1 MSEEQPPMTKE
12 EYDKAIA
19 QIEKVSQSVS
29 KYEWTMERLQTKRE
43 KLLMQA
49 VIGYWKSI
57 ALKDDF
63 LYSIRL
69 NYSTYEYDCGMLN
82 ENLTREL
89 LNLDGIMSNGNED
102 IRTRR
107 KDQVKRVLF
116 LQEAVTK
123 LQERAVALSVFYR
136 SCVAQ
141 PRYQALL
148 SQPSIQPEVELPTSP
163 VPASDGE
170 QEAEEPRPP
179 IQKQP
184 SLQRQKSV
192 HLIPVMSP
200 EEFDR
205 LQKQKSMGGQGIPSE
220 VNGAASASA
229 ARRKRNREK
238 KQRKLQRQRERREEE
253 EERQRMEEEKERE
266 REEELERK
274 QREAAEERKRR
285 IEEEEKQK
293 REMERKQ
300 REEEA
305 AKRRMEEEEAAKRRM
320 EEEKEEEEEQ
330 KRRMEE
336 EAKRRMEE
344 EAKRRM
350 EEEAKR
356 RMEEAKR
363 EKERR
368 EEEER
373 KRLEKLAEEER
384 KKREIEEEQR
394 KQREKEE
401 EERKKR
407 EQKRIEAM
415 HRAEQK
421 RKATEEARL
430 QAEEARRK
438 AEEAAKQAE
447 EAAKQA
453 EEARRKA
460 EEAEAMEV
468 ESSESESSSMEEE
481 GSNPEGSEEEVEEEE
496 EIQGDYMPKYQW
508 LRQGNKLNLILV
520 NVDFDKSSLRCVTKP
535 ANPTPKLIIQG
546 YRIVQETRP
555 QGYYGVLYGM
565 RPSYK
570 YVPFT
575 TVIQLPDIK
584 VDLSQPP
591 EVLYYDDESVMQV
604 TYKIKQEVPKKAPVR
619 PQRRWEDEDDEYYP
633 RRSAYQRSPFN
644 GYENP
649 YRRSTPMSFSPFFGG
664 NFW

>member
-1 MSEEQPPMTKE
+1 MSDDISEEQLPMSKE
-12 EYDKAIA
+12 DYDKAIA
-19 QIEKVSQSVS
+19 QIEKVNQSVS
-29 KYEWTMERLQTKRE
+29 KYEWTMERLQAKRE

-49 VIGYWKSI
+49 VIAYWKSI

-89 LNLDGIMSNGNED
+89 LNLDGIMSNGNDD
-102 IRTRR
+102 IRARR

-123 LQERAVALSVFYR
+123 LHEKAVALSVFYR

-148 SQPSIQPEVELPTSP
+148 AQPSPQPEVELPTSP
-163 VPASDGE
+163 VPASDVE
-170 QEAEEPRPP
+170 QEADEPRPTV
-179 IQKQP
+179 QKQP

-200 EEFDR
+200 EEFDK
-205 LQKQKSMGGQGIPSE
+205 LQKQNSMGSRGVSSE
-220 VNGAASASA
+220 VSNASSSAA
-229 ARRKRNREK
+229 ARRKHNREK
-238 KQRKLQRQRERREEE
+238 KQRKLQRQRERRREEQEQQEQQEREEEQRRKMEE
-253 EERQRMEEEKERE
+253 EEREQR
-266 REEELERK
+266 
-274 QREAAEERKRR
+274 
-285 IEEEEKQK
+285 
-293 REMERKQ
+293 
-300 REEEA
+300 
-305 AKRRMEEEEAAKRRM
+305 
-320 EEEKEEEEEQ
+320 EKEEEE
-330 KRRMEE
+330 RRRKMEE
-336 EAKRRMEE
+336 EEE
-344 EAKRRM
+344 EKRKLKEQQEK
-350 EEEAKR
+350 EEEERKKKE
-356 RMEEAKR
+356 MEMQHQR
-363 EKERR
+363 ELEE

-373 KRLEKLAEEER
+373 KR
-384 KKREIEEEQR
+384 
-394 KQREKEE
+394 EE

-407 EQKRIEAM
+407 EQKRIEARR
-415 HRAEQK
+415 RAEEK

-430 QAEEARRK
+430 QAEEARQK
-438 AEEAAKQAE
+438 AEEAAKRAE

-481 GSNPEGSEEEVEEEE
+481 EEATPEVDEVD

-520 NVDFDKSSLRCVTKP
+520 NVDFDKSSLHCVTKP
-535 ANPTPKLIIQG
+535 ASPTPKLIIQG

-565 RPSYK
+565 RPSFK

-584 VDLSQPP
+584 VDLSQAPK
-591 EVLYYDDESVMQV
+591 VLYYDDESVMQV
-604 TYKIKQEVPKKAPVR
+604 TYTIKQEETKRAPSR
-619 PQRRWEDEDDEYYP
+619 PQRRWDAEDDGYGRYYP
-633 RRSAYQRSPFN
+633 RYSGYSRSPFDA
-644 GYENP
+644 YEDP

>member
-1 MSEEQPPMTKE
+1 MSEEQLPMSKE
-12 EYDKAIA
+12 DYDKAIA

-49 VIGYWKSI
+49 VIAYWKSI
-57 ALKDDF
+57 SLKDDF

-69 NYSTYEYDCGMLN
+69 SYSTYEYDCGMLN

-89 LNLDGIMSNGNED
+89 LNLDGIMSNGNDD
-102 IRTRR
+102 IRVRR

-123 LQERAVALSVFYR
+123 LHEKAVALSVFYR

-148 SQPSIQPEVELPTSP
+148 AQPSPQPEVELPTSP
-163 VPASDGE
+163 MPTSDVE
-170 QEAEEPRPP
+170 QEAEEPRPTV
-179 IQKQP
+179 QKQP

-200 EEFDR
+200 EEFDK
-205 LQKQKSMGGQGIPSE
+205 LQKQKSMGSRGISSE
-220 VNGAASASA
+220 VPSAASSSA
-229 ARRKRNREK
+229 ARRKHNREK
-238 KQRKLQRQRERREEE
+238 KQRKLQRQKERRREEQEQKEREEEQQRRREEE
-253 EERQRMEEEKERE
+253 EREQREKAQEEERKRKMEEEERKLREKEEEEKKKMEEEKERQRKE
-266 REEELERK
+266 MEMQHQRELE
-274 QREAAEERKRR
+274 E
-285 IEEEEKQK
+285 
-293 REMERKQ
+293 
-300 REEEA
+300 
-305 AKRRMEEEEAAKRRM
+305 
-320 EEEKEEEEEQ
+320 
-330 KRRMEE
+330 
-336 EAKRRMEE
+336 
-344 EAKRRM
+344 
-350 EEEAKR
+350 
-356 RMEEAKR
+356 
-363 EKERR
+363 

-373 KRLEKLAEEER
+373 KRQQKLAEEER
-384 KKREIEEEQR
+384 KKRELEEEER
-394 KQREKEE
+394 KKRELEE
-401 EERKKR
+401 EERKKRELEEEERRKRELEEQERKKR
-407 EQKRIEAM
+407 EQKRIEAQR
-415 HRAEQK
+415 RAEEK
-421 RKATEEARL
+421 RKATEAARL
-430 QAEEARRK
+430 QAEEARKK
-438 AEEAAKQAE
+438 AEEAARQAE

-468 ESSESESSSMEEE
+468 ESSESEPSSMEEE
-481 GSNPEGSEEEVEEEE
+481 EEEE
-496 EIQGDYMPKYQW
+496 EEEATPEVNEVDEIQGDYMPKYQW

-535 ANPTPKLIIQG
+535 ASPTPKLIIQG

-565 RPSYK
+565 RPSFK

-584 VDLSQPP
+584 VDLSQAPK
-591 EVLYYDDESVMQV
+591 VLYYDDENVMQV
-604 TYKIKQEVPKKAPVR
+604 TYTIKQEEPKRAPAQ
-619 PQRRWEDEDDEYYP
+619 PQRRWDDEDEGYGRYYP
-633 RRSAYQRSPFN
+633 RRSGYSRSPFDA
-644 GYENP
+644 YEDP

>member
-1 MSEEQPPMTKE
+1 MSDDMSEEQLPMSKE
-12 EYDKAIA
+12 DYDKAIA

-49 VIGYWKSI
+49 VIAYWKSI
-57 ALKDDF
+57 SLKDDF

-69 NYSTYEYDCGMLN
+69 SYSTYEYDCGMLN

-89 LNLDGIMSNGNED
+89 LNLDGIMSNGNDD
-102 IRTRR
+102 IRVRR

-123 LQERAVALSVFYR
+123 LHEKAVALSVFYR

-148 SQPSIQPEVELPTSP
+148 AQPSPQPEVELPTSP
-163 VPASDGE
+163 MPTSDVE
-170 QEAEEPRPP
+170 QEAEEPRPTV
-179 IQKQP
+179 QKQP

-200 EEFDR
+200 EEFDK
-205 LQKQKSMGGQGIPSE
+205 LQKQKSMGSRGISSE
-220 VNGAASASA
+220 VPSAASSSA
-229 ARRKRNREK
+229 ARRKHNREK
-238 KQRKLQRQRERREEE
+238 KQRKLQRQKERRREEQEQKEREEEQQRRREEE
-253 EERQRMEEEKERE
+253 EREQREKAQEEERKRKMEEEERKLREKEEEEKKKMEEEKERQRKE
-266 REEELERK
+266 MEMQHQRELE
-274 QREAAEERKRR
+274 E
-285 IEEEEKQK
+285 
-293 REMERKQ
+293 
-300 REEEA
+300 
-305 AKRRMEEEEAAKRRM
+305 
-320 EEEKEEEEEQ
+320 
-330 KRRMEE
+330 
-336 EAKRRMEE
+336 
-344 EAKRRM
+344 
-350 EEEAKR
+350 
-356 RMEEAKR
+356 
-363 EKERR
+363 

-373 KRLEKLAEEER
+373 KRQQKLAEEER
-384 KKREIEEEQR
+384 KKRELEEEER
-394 KQREKEE
+394 KKRELEEEERKKRELEEEERKKRELEE

-407 EQKRIEAM
+407 EQKRIEAQR
-415 HRAEQK
+415 RAEEK
-421 RKATEEARL
+421 RKATEAARL
-430 QAEEARRK
+430 QAEEARQK

-468 ESSESESSSMEEE
+468 ESSESEPSSMEEE
-481 GSNPEGSEEEVEEEE
+481 EEEE
-496 EIQGDYMPKYQW
+496 EEEATPEVNEVDEIQGDYMPKYQW

-535 ANPTPKLIIQG
+535 ASPTPKLIIQG

-565 RPSYK
+565 RPSFK

-584 VDLSQPP
+584 VDLSQAPK
-591 EVLYYDDESVMQV
+591 VLYYDDESVMQV
-604 TYKIKQEVPKKAPVR
+604 TYTIKQEEPKRAPAPAPPR
-619 PQRRWEDEDDEYYP
+619 PQRRWNDEDEGYGRYYP
-633 RRSAYQRSPFN
+633 RRSGYSRGPFDAY
-644 GYENP
+644 EDP
-649 YRRSTPMSFSPFFGG
+649 YRRSTPMAFSPFFGG

>member
-285 IEEEEKQK
+285 MEEEGKQK

-300 REEEA
+300 REEE
-305 AKRRMEEEEAAKRRM
+305 EEAKRRM

-336 EAKRRMEE
+336 EEQKRRMEE
-344 EAKRRM
+344 EAKR
-350 EEEAKR
+350 
-356 RMEEAKR
+356 
-363 EKERR
+363 EKERK

-373 KRLEKLAEEER
+373 KRLEKLAEEQR

-447 EAAKQA
+447 EA
-453 EEARRKA
+453 RRKA

-468 ESSESESSSMEEE
+468 ESSESETSSMEEE
-481 GSNPEGSEEEVEEEE
+481 GSNPEGSEEEVEEE

-584 VDLSQPP
+584 VDLSHPP

-604 TYKIKQEVPKKAPVR
+604 TYKIKQEVPKRAPVR
-619 PQRRWEDEDDEYYP
+619 PQRRWEDESDEYYP

>member
-1 MSEEQPPMTKE
+1 MSDDMSEEQLPMSKE
-12 EYDKAIA
+12 DYDKAIA

-49 VIGYWKSI
+49 VIAYWKSI
-57 ALKDDF
+57 SLKDDF

-69 NYSTYEYDCGMLN
+69 SYSTYEYDCGMLN

-89 LNLDGIMSNGNED
+89 LNLDGIMSNGNDD
-102 IRTRR
+102 IRVRR

-123 LQERAVALSVFYR
+123 LHEKAVALSVFYR

-148 SQPSIQPEVELPTSP
+148 AQPSPQPEVELPTSP
-163 VPASDGE
+163 MPTSDVE
-170 QEAEEPRPP
+170 QEAEEPRPTV
-179 IQKQP
+179 QKQP

-200 EEFDR
+200 EEFDK
-205 LQKQKSMGGQGIPSE
+205 LQKQKSMGSRGISSE
-220 VNGAASASA
+220 VPSAASSSA
-229 ARRKRNREK
+229 ARRKHNREK
-238 KQRKLQRQRERREEE
+238 KQRKLQRQKERRREEQEQKEREEEQQRRREEE
-253 EERQRMEEEKERE
+253 EREQREKAQEEERKRKMEEEERKLREKEEEEKKKMEEEKERQRKE
-266 REEELERK
+266 MEMQQQRELE
-274 QREAAEERKRR
+274 E
-285 IEEEEKQK
+285 
-293 REMERKQ
+293 
-300 REEEA
+300 
-305 AKRRMEEEEAAKRRM
+305 
-320 EEEKEEEEEQ
+320 
-330 KRRMEE
+330 
-336 EAKRRMEE
+336 
-344 EAKRRM
+344 
-350 EEEAKR
+350 
-356 RMEEAKR
+356 
-363 EKERR
+363 

-373 KRLEKLAEEER
+373 KRQQKLAEEER
-384 KKREIEEEQR
+384 KKREL
-394 KQREKEE
+394 EE

-407 EQKRIEAM
+407 EQKRIEAQR
-415 HRAEQK
+415 RAEEK
-421 RKATEEARL
+421 RKATEAARL
-430 QAEEARRK
+430 QAEEARKK
-438 AEEAAKQAE
+438 AEEAARQAE

-468 ESSESESSSMEEE
+468 ESSESEPSSMEEE
-481 GSNPEGSEEEVEEEE
+481 EEEE
-496 EIQGDYMPKYQW
+496 EEEATPEVNEVDEIQGDYMPKYQW

-535 ANPTPKLIIQG
+535 ASPTPKLIIQG

-565 RPSYK
+565 RPSFK

-584 VDLSQPP
+584 VDLSQAPK
-591 EVLYYDDESVMQV
+591 VLYYDDENVMQV
-604 TYKIKQEVPKKAPVR
+604 TYTIKQEEPKRAPAQ
-619 PQRRWEDEDDEYYP
+619 PQRRWDDEDEGYGRYYP
-633 RRSAYQRSPFN
+633 RRSGYSRSPFDA
-644 GYENP
+644 YEDP

>member
-1 MSEEQPPMTKE
+1 MSDDISEEQLPMSKDD
-12 EYDKAIA
+12 YDRAIA

-49 VIGYWKSI
+49 IIAYWKSI

-89 LNLDGIMSNGNED
+89 LNLDGIMSNGNDD
-102 IRTRR
+102 IRARR

-123 LQERAVALSVFYR
+123 LHEKAVALSVFYR

-148 SQPSIQPEVELPTSP
+148 AQPSPQPEVELPTSP
-163 VPASDGE
+163 VPTSDVE
-170 QEAEEPRPP
+170 QEAEEPRPA

-200 EEFDR
+200 EEFDK
-205 LQKQKSMGGQGIPSE
+205 LQKQNSMGSRGISSE
-220 VNGAASASA
+220 VSSAASSSA
-229 ARRKRNREK
+229 ARRKHNREK
-238 KQRKLQRQRERREEE
+238 KQRKLQRQRERRREEQEQQERKEEE
-253 EERQRMEEEKERE
+253 Q
-266 REEELERK
+266 
-274 QREAAEERKRR
+274 
-285 IEEEEKQK
+285 
-293 REMERKQ
+293 
-300 REEEA
+300 
-305 AKRRMEEEEAAKRRM
+305 RRMEEEER
-320 EEEKEEEEEQ
+320 EQ
-330 KRRMEE
+330 
-336 EAKRRMEE
+336 
-344 EAKRRM
+344 
-350 EEEAKR
+350 
-356 RMEEAKR
+356 R
-363 EKERR
+363 EKT

-373 KRLEKLAEEER
+373 KRKMEEEEKERRLREKEKEEEEKERQRKEMEMQHQKELEEEEEER
-384 KKREIEEEQR
+384 KKRELEEEER
-394 KQREKEE
+394 KKRELEEQERKKRELEE

-407 EQKRIEAM
+407 EQRRIEAQR
-415 HRAEQK
+415 RAEEK
-421 RKATEEARL
+421 RKATEAARL
-430 QAEEARRK
+430 QAEEARKK
-438 AEEAAKQAE
+438 AEEAARQAE

-468 ESSESESSSMEEE
+468 ESNESEASSMEEE
-481 GSNPEGSEEEVEEEE
+481 EEEE
-496 EIQGDYMPKYQW
+496 EEATPEVNEVDEIQGDYMPKYQW

-520 NVDFDKSSLRCVTKP
+520 NVDFDKSSLHCVTKP
-535 ANPTPKLIIQG
+535 ASPTPKLIIQG

-565 RPSYK
+565 RPSFK

-584 VDLSQPP
+584 VDLSQAPK
-591 EVLYYDDESVMQV
+591 VLYYDDESVMQV
-604 TYKIKQEVPKKAPVR
+604 TYTIKQEEPKRAPAPGPAR
-619 PQRRWEDEDDEYYP
+619 RQRRWDDEDEGYGRYYP
-633 RRSAYQRSPFN
+633 RRSGYSRGPFDAY
-644 GYENP
+644 EDP
-649 YRRSTPMSFSPFFGG
+649 YRRSAPMAFSPFFGG

>member
-1 MSEEQPPMTKE
+1 MSDDISEEQLPMSKE
-12 EYDKAIA
+12 DYDKAIA
-19 QIEKVSQSVS
+19 QIEKVNQSVS
-29 KYEWTMERLQTKRE
+29 KYEWTMERLQAKRE

-49 VIGYWKSI
+49 VIAYWKSI

-89 LNLDGIMSNGNED
+89 LNLDGIMSNGNDD
-102 IRTRR
+102 IRARR

-123 LQERAVALSVFYR
+123 LHEKAVALSVFYR

-148 SQPSIQPEVELPTSP
+148 AQPSPQPEVELPTSP
-163 VPASDGE
+163 VPASDVE
-170 QEAEEPRPP
+170 QEADEPRPTV
-179 IQKQP
+179 QKQP

-200 EEFDR
+200 EEFDK
-205 LQKQKSMGGQGIPSE
+205 LQKQNSMGSRGVSSE
-220 VNGAASASA
+220 VSNASSSAA
-229 ARRKRNREK
+229 ARRKHNREK
-238 KQRKLQRQRERREEE
+238 KQRKLQRQRERRREEQEQQEQQEREEEQRRKMEE
-253 EERQRMEEEKERE
+253 EEREQR
-266 REEELERK
+266 
-274 QREAAEERKRR
+274 
-285 IEEEEKQK
+285 
-293 REMERKQ
+293 
-300 REEEA
+300 
-305 AKRRMEEEEAAKRRM
+305 
-320 EEEKEEEEEQ
+320 EKEEEE
-330 KRRMEE
+330 RRRKMEE
-336 EAKRRMEE
+336 EEE
-344 EAKRRM
+344 EKRKLKEQQEK
-350 EEEAKR
+350 EEEERKKKE
-356 RMEEAKR
+356 MEMQHQR
-363 EKERR
+363 ELEE

-373 KRLEKLAEEER
+373 KRQQKLAEEER
-384 KKREIEEEQR
+384 KKRELEEEEER
-394 KQREKEE
+394 KKRELEEE

-407 EQKRIEAM
+407 EQKRIEARR
-415 HRAEQK
+415 RAEEK

-430 QAEEARRK
+430 QAEEARQK
-438 AEEAAKQAE
+438 AEEAAKRAE

-481 GSNPEGSEEEVEEEE
+481 EEATPEVDEVD

-520 NVDFDKSSLRCVTKP
+520 NVDFDKSSLHCVTKP
-535 ANPTPKLIIQG
+535 ASPTPKLIIQG

-565 RPSYK
+565 RPSFK

-584 VDLSQPP
+584 VDLSQAPK
-591 EVLYYDDESVMQV
+591 VLYYDDESVMQV
-604 TYKIKQEVPKKAPVR
+604 TYTIKQEETKRAPSR
-619 PQRRWEDEDDEYYP
+619 PQRRWDAEDDGYGRYYP
-633 RRSAYQRSPFN
+633 RYSGYSRSPFDA
-644 GYENP
+644 YEDP

>member
-1 MSEEQPPMTKE
+1 MSDDISEEQLPMSKE
-12 EYDKAIA
+12 DYDRAIA

-49 VIGYWKSI
+49 VIAYWKSI

-89 LNLDGIMSNGNED
+89 LNLDGIMSNGNDD
-102 IRTRR
+102 IRARR

-123 LQERAVALSVFYR
+123 LHEKAVALSVFYR

-148 SQPSIQPEVELPTSP
+148 AQPSPQPEVELPASP
-163 VPASDGE
+163 VPTSDVE

-179 IQKQP
+179 VQKQP

-200 EEFDR
+200 EEFDK
-205 LQKQKSMGGQGIPSE
+205 LQRQKSVGSRGISSE
-220 VNGAASASA
+220 VPSAASSSA
-229 ARRKRNREK
+229 ARRKHNREK
-238 KQRKLQRQRERREEE
+238 KQRKLQRQKERRREEQEQKERAEEEKEQRRMEEEEREQREKAEEEERKRKMEEEERILREEE
-253 EERQRMEEEKERE
+253 EEEEKKKQKEMEEEKERQRKE
-266 REEELERK
+266 MEMQRQKELEEE
-274 QREAAEERKRR
+274 
-285 IEEEEKQK
+285 
-293 REMERKQ
+293 
-300 REEEA
+300 
-305 AKRRMEEEEAAKRRM
+305 
-320 EEEKEEEEEQ
+320 
-330 KRRMEE
+330 
-336 EAKRRMEE
+336 
-344 EAKRRM
+344 
-350 EEEAKR
+350 
-356 RMEEAKR
+356 
-363 EKERR
+363 

-373 KRLEKLAEEER
+373 KRQQKLAEEEER
-384 KKREIEEEQR
+384 KKRELEEEER
-394 KQREKEE
+394 KKREMEE

-407 EQKRIEAM
+407 EQKRIEAQR
-415 HRAEQK
+415 RAEEK
-421 RKATEEARL
+421 RKATEAARL
-430 QAEEARRK
+430 QAEEARKKAEEAQKK
-438 AEEAAKQAE
+438 AEEAAR
-447 EAAKQA
+447 QA

-468 ESSESESSSMEEE
+468 ESSESEASSMEEE
-481 GSNPEGSEEEVEEEE
+481 EEEE
-496 EIQGDYMPKYQW
+496 AATPEVDEVDEIQGDYMPKYQW

-520 NVDFDKSSLRCVTKP
+520 NVDFDKSSLHCVTKP
-535 ANPTPKLIIQG
+535 ASPTPKLIIQG

-565 RPSYK
+565 RPSFK

-584 VDLSQPP
+584 VDLSQAPK
-591 EVLYYDDESVMQV
+591 VLYYDDESVMQV
-604 TYKIKQEVPKKAPVR
+604 TYTIKQEEPKRAPAPAR
-619 PQRRWEDEDDEYYP
+619 PQRRWDDEDEGYGRYYP
-633 RRSAYQRSPFN
+633 RRSGYSRSPFDA
-644 GYENP
+644 YEDP
-649 YRRSTPMSFSPFFGG
+649 YRRSTPMAFSPFFGG

>member
-1 MSEEQPPMTKE
+1 MSDDTSDEQLPMSKE
-12 EYDKAIA
+12 DYDKAIA

-29 KYEWTMERLQTKRE
+29 KYEWTLERLQGKRE

-89 LNLDGIMSNGNED
+89 LNLDGVISNGNDE
-102 IRTRR
+102 IRTKR
-107 KDQVKRVLF
+107 KDQVRRVLF
-116 LQEAVTK
+116 LQEAVTHLHEK
-123 LQERAVALSVFYR
+123 AVALSLFYR

-148 SQPSIQPEVELPTSP
+148 SQPSAQPKVELPVTPAPTSED
-163 VPASDGE
+163 VE
-170 QEAEEPRPP
+170 QEAEEPAPSAP
-179 IQKQP
+179 KQP

-200 EEFDR
+200 EEFDK
-205 LQKQKSMGGQGIPSE
+205 LQKQKSAGSQSQSVPSE
-220 VNGAASASA
+220 ISSAASASA
-229 ARRKRNREK
+229 ARRKHNREK
-238 KQRKLQRQRERREEE
+238 KQRKQQRQKERREEE
-253 EERQRMEEEKERE
+253 EERKQMEEEKERE
-266 REEELERK
+266 REEAMERA
-274 QREAAEERKRR
+274 QEERRR
-285 IEEEEKQK
+285 K
-293 REMERKQ
+293 
-300 REEEA
+300 
-305 AKRRMEEEEAAKRRM
+305 MEEERR
-320 EEEKEEEEEQ
+320 Q
-330 KRRMEE
+330 
-336 EAKRRMEE
+336 
-344 EAKRRM
+344 
-350 EEEAKR
+350 
-356 RMEEAKR
+356 R
-363 EKERR
+363 E

-373 KRLEKLAEEER
+373 KRKMEEEEEKKRKMEEEERKRKMEEEERKRKELEEEEKERQRKALEEEEERKRKEKLAEEER
-384 KKREIEEEQR
+384 KKRELEAEQ
-394 KQREKEE
+394 QRQKAKEE

-407 EQKRIEAM
+407 EQKRLEAQ
-415 HRAEQK
+415 RKAEEK
-421 RKATEEARL
+421 RKATEEARI
-430 QAEEARRK
+430 QAEEARKK

-468 ESSESESSSMEEE
+468 ESSESEASATDEEDQA
-481 GSNPEGSEEEVEEEE
+481 SEASKED
-496 EIQGDYMPKYQW
+496 EIKGDYMPKYQW
-508 LRQGNKLNLILV
+508 LRRGNKLNLILV
-520 NVDFDKSSLRCVTKP
+520 NVEFDKSSLRCVTKP
-535 ANPTPKLIIQG
+535 SSPTPKLIIQG

-604 TYKIKQEVPKKAPVR
+604 TYLIKQDEPKRVPVQ
-619 PQRRWEDEDDEYYP
+619 PQRRWEDADDGYGYYP
-633 RRSAYQRSPFN
+633 RRSMYQRSPYDAY
-644 GYENP
+644 GDP
-649 YRRSTPMSFSPFFGG
+649 YGRAAPMSFSPLFGS

>member
-1 MSEEQPPMTKE
+1 MSDDISEEQLPMSKDD
-12 EYDKAIA
+12 YDRAIA

-49 VIGYWKSI
+49 IIAYWKSI

-89 LNLDGIMSNGNED
+89 LNLDGIMSNGNDD
-102 IRTRR
+102 IRARR

-123 LQERAVALSVFYR
+123 LHEKAVALSVFYR

-148 SQPSIQPEVELPTSP
+148 AQPSPQPEVELPTSP
-163 VPASDGE
+163 VPTSDVE
-170 QEAEEPRPP
+170 QEAEEPRPA

-200 EEFDR
+200 EEFDK
-205 LQKQKSMGGQGIPSE
+205 LQKQNSMGSRGISSE
-220 VNGAASASA
+220 VSSAASSSA
-229 ARRKRNREK
+229 ARRKHNREK
-238 KQRKLQRQRERREEE
+238 KQRKLQRQRERRREEQEQQERKEEE
-253 EERQRMEEEKERE
+253 Q
-266 REEELERK
+266 
-274 QREAAEERKRR
+274 
-285 IEEEEKQK
+285 
-293 REMERKQ
+293 
-300 REEEA
+300 
-305 AKRRMEEEEAAKRRM
+305 RRMEEEER
-320 EEEKEEEEEQ
+320 EQ
-330 KRRMEE
+330 
-336 EAKRRMEE
+336 
-344 EAKRRM
+344 
-350 EEEAKR
+350 
-356 RMEEAKR
+356 R
-363 EKERR
+363 EKT

-373 KRLEKLAEEER
+373 KRKMEEEEKERRLREKEKEEEEKERQRKEMEMQHQKELEEEEEER
-384 KKREIEEEQR
+384 KKRELEEQER
-394 KQREKEE
+394 KKRELEE

-407 EQKRIEAM
+407 EQRRIEAQR
-415 HRAEQK
+415 RAEEK
-421 RKATEEARL
+421 RKATEAARL
-430 QAEEARRK
+430 QAEEARKK
-438 AEEAAKQAE
+438 AEEAARQAE

-468 ESSESESSSMEEE
+468 ESNESEASSMEEE
-481 GSNPEGSEEEVEEEE
+481 EEEE
-496 EIQGDYMPKYQW
+496 EEATPEVNEVDEIQGDYMPKYQW

-520 NVDFDKSSLRCVTKP
+520 NVDFDKSSLHCVTKP
-535 ANPTPKLIIQG
+535 ASPTPKLIIQG

-565 RPSYK
+565 RPSFK

-584 VDLSQPP
+584 VDLSQAPK
-591 EVLYYDDESVMQV
+591 VLYYDDESVMQV
-604 TYKIKQEVPKKAPVR
+604 TYTIKQEEPKRAPAPGPAR
-619 PQRRWEDEDDEYYP
+619 RQRRWDDEDEGYGRYYP
-633 RRSAYQRSPFN
+633 RRSGYSRGPFDAY
-644 GYENP
+644 EDP
-649 YRRSTPMSFSPFFGG
+649 YRRSAPMAFSPFFGG

>member
-1 MSEEQPPMTKE
+1 MSDDMSEEQLPMSKE
-12 EYDKAIA
+12 DYDKAIA

-49 VIGYWKSI
+49 VIAYWKSI
-57 ALKDDF
+57 SLKDDF

-69 NYSTYEYDCGMLN
+69 SYSTYEYDCGMLN

-89 LNLDGIMSNGNED
+89 LNLDGIMSNGNDD
-102 IRTRR
+102 IRVRR

-123 LQERAVALSVFYR
+123 LHEKAVALSVFYR

-148 SQPSIQPEVELPTSP
+148 AQPSPQPEVELPTSP
-163 VPASDGE
+163 MPTSDVE
-170 QEAEEPRPP
+170 QEAEEPRPTV
-179 IQKQP
+179 QKQP

-200 EEFDR
+200 EEFDK
-205 LQKQKSMGGQGIPSE
+205 LQKQKSMGSRGISSE
-220 VNGAASASA
+220 VPSAASSSA
-229 ARRKRNREK
+229 ARRKHNREK
-238 KQRKLQRQRERREEE
+238 KQRKLQRQKERRREEQEQKEREEEQQRRREEE
-253 EERQRMEEEKERE
+253 EREQREKAQEEERKRKMEEEERKLREKEEEEKKKMEEEKERQRKE
-266 REEELERK
+266 MEMQHQRELE
-274 QREAAEERKRR
+274 E
-285 IEEEEKQK
+285 
-293 REMERKQ
+293 
-300 REEEA
+300 
-305 AKRRMEEEEAAKRRM
+305 
-320 EEEKEEEEEQ
+320 
-330 KRRMEE
+330 
-336 EAKRRMEE
+336 
-344 EAKRRM
+344 
-350 EEEAKR
+350 
-356 RMEEAKR
+356 
-363 EKERR
+363 

-373 KRLEKLAEEER
+373 KRQQKLAEEER
-384 KKREIEEEQR
+384 KKREL
-394 KQREKEE
+394 EE

-407 EQKRIEAM
+407 EQKRIEAQR
-415 HRAEQK
+415 RAEEK
-421 RKATEEARL
+421 RKATEAARL
-430 QAEEARRK
+430 QAEEARKK
-438 AEEAAKQAE
+438 AEEAARQAE

-468 ESSESESSSMEEE
+468 ESSESEPSSMEEE
-481 GSNPEGSEEEVEEEE
+481 EEEE
-496 EIQGDYMPKYQW
+496 EEEATPEVNEVDEIQGDYMPKYQW

-535 ANPTPKLIIQG
+535 ASPTPKLIIQG

-565 RPSYK
+565 RPSFK

-584 VDLSQPP
+584 VDLSQAPK
-591 EVLYYDDESVMQV
+591 VLYYDDENVMQV
-604 TYKIKQEVPKKAPVR
+604 TYTIKQEEPKRAPAQ
-619 PQRRWEDEDDEYYP
+619 PQRRWDDEDEGYGRYYP
-633 RRSAYQRSPFN
+633 RRSGYSRSPFDA
-644 GYENP
+644 YEDP

>member
-1 MSEEQPPMTKE
+1 MSDDISEEQLPMSKE
-12 EYDKAIA
+12 DYDRAIA

-49 VIGYWKSI
+49 IIAYWKSI

-89 LNLDGIMSNGNED
+89 LNLDGIMSNGNDD
-102 IRTRR
+102 IRARR
-107 KDQVKRVLF
+107 KDEVKRVLF

-123 LQERAVALSVFYR
+123 LHEKAVALSVFYR

-148 SQPSIQPEVELPTSP
+148 AQPSPQPEVELPTSP
-163 VPASDGE
+163 VPTSDVE
-170 QEAEEPRPP
+170 QEAEEPRPA

-200 EEFDR
+200 EEFDK
-205 LQKQKSMGGQGIPSE
+205 LQKQNSMGSRGISSE
-220 VNGAASASA
+220 VSSAASSSA
-229 ARRKRNREK
+229 ARRKHNREK
-238 KQRKLQRQRERREEE
+238 KQRKLQRQRERRREEQEQQERKEEE
-253 EERQRMEEEKERE
+253 Q
-266 REEELERK
+266 
-274 QREAAEERKRR
+274 
-285 IEEEEKQK
+285 
-293 REMERKQ
+293 
-300 REEEA
+300 
-305 AKRRMEEEEAAKRRM
+305 RRMEEEER
-320 EEEKEEEEEQ
+320 EQ
-330 KRRMEE
+330 
-336 EAKRRMEE
+336 
-344 EAKRRM
+344 
-350 EEEAKR
+350 
-356 RMEEAKR
+356 R
-363 EKERR
+363 EKA

-373 KRLEKLAEEER
+373 KRKMEEEEKERRLREKEKEEEEKERQRKEMEMQHQKELEEEEEERKRQQKLAEEER
-384 KKREIEEEQR
+384 KKRELEEEER
-394 KQREKEE
+394 KKRELEE

-407 EQKRIEAM
+407 EQKRIEAQR
-415 HRAEQK
+415 RAEEK
-421 RKATEEARL
+421 RKATEAARL
-430 QAEEARRK
+430 QAEEARKK
-438 AEEAAKQAE
+438 AEEAARQAE

-468 ESSESESSSMEEE
+468 ESNESEASSMEEE
-481 GSNPEGSEEEVEEEE
+481 EEEE
-496 EIQGDYMPKYQW
+496 EESTPEVNEVDEIQGDYMPKYQW

-520 NVDFDKSSLRCVTKP
+520 NVDFDKSSLHCVTKP
-535 ANPTPKLIIQG
+535 ASPTPKLIIQG

-565 RPSYK
+565 RPSFK

-584 VDLSQPP
+584 VDLSQAPK
-591 EVLYYDDESVMQV
+591 VLYYDDESVMQV
-604 TYKIKQEVPKKAPVR
+604 TYTIKQEEPKRAPAPAPAR
-619 PQRRWEDEDDEYYP
+619 PQRRWDDEDEGYGRYYP
-633 RRSAYQRSPFN
+633 RRSGYSRGPFDAY
-644 GYENP
+644 EDP
-649 YRRSTPMSFSPFFGG
+649 YRRSTPMAFSPFFGG

>member
-1 MSEEQPPMTKE
+1 MSDDISEEQLPMSKE
-12 EYDKAIA
+12 DYDRAIA

-49 VIGYWKSI
+49 IIAYWKSI

-89 LNLDGIMSNGNED
+89 LNLDGIMSNGNDD
-102 IRTRR
+102 IRARR
-107 KDQVKRVLF
+107 KDEVKRVLF

-123 LQERAVALSVFYR
+123 LHEKAVALSVFYR

-148 SQPSIQPEVELPTSP
+148 AQPSPQPEVELPTSP
-163 VPASDGE
+163 VPTSDVE
-170 QEAEEPRPP
+170 QEAEEPRPA

-200 EEFDR
+200 EEFDK
-205 LQKQKSMGGQGIPSE
+205 LQKQNSMGSRGISSE
-220 VNGAASASA
+220 VSSAASSSA
-229 ARRKRNREK
+229 ARRKHNREK
-238 KQRKLQRQRERREEE
+238 KQRKLQRQRERRREEQEQQERKEEE
-253 EERQRMEEEKERE
+253 Q
-266 REEELERK
+266 
-274 QREAAEERKRR
+274 
-285 IEEEEKQK
+285 
-293 REMERKQ
+293 
-300 REEEA
+300 
-305 AKRRMEEEEAAKRRM
+305 RRMEEEER
-320 EEEKEEEEEQ
+320 EQ
-330 KRRMEE
+330 
-336 EAKRRMEE
+336 
-344 EAKRRM
+344 
-350 EEEAKR
+350 
-356 RMEEAKR
+356 R
-363 EKERR
+363 EKA

-373 KRLEKLAEEER
+373 KRKMEEEEKERRLREKEKEEEEKERQRKEMEMQHQKELEEEEEERKRQQKLAEEER
-384 KKREIEEEQR
+384 KKRELEEEERRKRELEEEERR
-394 KQREKEE
+394 KQELEEEERKKRELEE

-407 EQKRIEAM
+407 EQKRIEAQR
-415 HRAEQK
+415 RAEEK
-421 RKATEEARL
+421 RKATEAARL
-430 QAEEARRK
+430 QAEEARKK
-438 AEEAAKQAE
+438 AEEAARQAE

-468 ESSESESSSMEEE
+468 ESNESEASSMEEE
-481 GSNPEGSEEEVEEEE
+481 EEEE
-496 EIQGDYMPKYQW
+496 TTPEVNEVDEIQGDYMPKYQW

-520 NVDFDKSSLRCVTKP
+520 NVDFDKSSLHCVTKP
-535 ANPTPKLIIQG
+535 ASPTPKLIIQG

-565 RPSYK
+565 RPSFK

-584 VDLSQPP
+584 VDLSQAPK
-591 EVLYYDDESVMQV
+591 VLYYDDESVMQV
-604 TYKIKQEVPKKAPVR
+604 TYTIKQEEPKRAPAPAPAR
-619 PQRRWEDEDDEYYP
+619 RQRRWNDEDEGYGRYYP
-633 RRSAYQRSPFN
+633 RRSGYSRGPFDAY
-644 GYENP
+644 EDP
-649 YRRSTPMSFSPFFGG
+649 YRRSTPMAFSPFFGG